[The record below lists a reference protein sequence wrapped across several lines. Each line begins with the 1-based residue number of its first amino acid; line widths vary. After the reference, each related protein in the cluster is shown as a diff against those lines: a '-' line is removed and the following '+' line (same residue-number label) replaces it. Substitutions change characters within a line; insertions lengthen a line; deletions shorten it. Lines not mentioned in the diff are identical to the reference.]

1 MNFSAFI
8 HILITVAAHFTRK
21 ICCTRYTDLV
31 LASLEL
37 RLFHSKKQ
45 LFRQIDSATY
55 LFKIFDEIHLSFS
68 YLQASFSLCFQI
80 CNTSDSESIMKRTV
94 TI

>member
-8 HILITVAAHFTRK
+8 HIRITVAAHFTRK

-37 RLFHSKKQ
+37 RLFHSKKS